1 MSMKN
6 IIPAPIMHA
15 YSIVKWYFFQLFT
28 TFKEMGDVYLLI
40 LNLKAISFTN

>member
-15 YSIVKWYFFQLFT
+15 YNIVKWYFFQLFT
-28 TFKEMGDVYLLI
+28 TSKEMGDVYLLI
-40 LNLKAISFTN
+40 LNRKAISFTN